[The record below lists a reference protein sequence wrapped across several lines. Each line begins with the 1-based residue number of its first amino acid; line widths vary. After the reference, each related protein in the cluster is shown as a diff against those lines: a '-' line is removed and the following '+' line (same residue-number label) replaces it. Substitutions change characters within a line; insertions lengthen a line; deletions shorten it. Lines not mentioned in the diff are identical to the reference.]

1 MPDPITR
8 LTHDLAG
15 DLRALTLTGP
25 RANAALRSALAT
37 VLAVLVA
44 FVLHLDNPYWA
55 GISGVVLVQSDRA
68 ATVARSID
76 RIIGTMLGATIGY
89 LGAEL
94 AADHL
99 AFLAL
104 VGGGTAFTLYAQD
117 RAEHGYAFLLSGITM
132 VLILFGSLAT
142 PDKALELAVYRGFEI
157 LVGVFAACA
166 VDYALAPPST
176 LAAVIPK
183 TGIFAP
189 PLDRELAAIAISGGI
204 AIIIIPLVWETL
216 DLPGLSQTPIT
227 AFVILVAMRQEPGWR
242 ALTRAVGCLFGDPRF
257 NSGPFILSPFDWDS
271 RDIFY
276 TTPDRAI
283 SGVIDWDFATIVPVQ
298 SFFRYPPFMTRD
310 WIMGTKSTIMEN
322 YRRLFRECLGELQDE
337 TELPLKELLDQ
348 SRWFQMLDEG
358 VQSSELGKQ
367 ALPVLEAYV
376 AAARNRKVEV
386 KPIPVI
392 KVMPVLRDV
401 ASGGKC

>member
-1 MPDPITR
+1 
-8 LTHDLAG
+8 
-15 DLRALTLTGP
+15 
-25 RANAALRSALAT
+25 
-37 VLAVLVA
+37 
-44 FVLHLDNPYWA
+44 
-55 GISGVVLVQSDRA
+55 VLVQSDRA

-89 LGAEL
+89 LGAGL

-183 TGIFAP
+183 PGIFAP

-242 ALTRAVGCLFGDPRF
+242 ALTRAVGCLFGGIWGLAALHIVGDAFLPWLLTLF
-257 NSGPFILSPFDWDS
+257 LGLYLAAHINQGNGDAAYVGMQGGIAIVVTMVQGWGVSPDIDS
-271 RDIFY
+271 AFERLVGVFG
-276 TTPDRAI
+276 
-283 SGVIDWDFATIVPVQ
+283 GVIVVSLCQPLLT
-298 SFFRYPPFMTRD
+298 PPA
-310 WIMGTKSTIMEN
+310 
-322 YRRLFRECLGELQDE
+322 
-337 TELPLKELLDQ
+337 
-348 SRWFQMLDEG
+348 RWLVHAD
-358 VQSSELGKQ
+358 K
-367 ALPVLEAYV
+367 
-376 AAARNRKVEV
+376 
-386 KPIPVI
+386 
-392 KVMPVLRDV
+392 
-401 ASGGKC
+401 